1 MEGLCAVKCGTLMS
15 GDGDGLVGLCIWSGI
30 LLLLLWLIWFLV
42 CAAGGVSGGGWWGA
56 LLGGRI
62 TPEPPPPPPPLLE
75 LIPADTIVDPVC
87 APLALLLLMALLRFT
102 PFSCDEATTVV
113 GWDLRERLVACV
125 CGGGRITRDMIG
137 VGATIPA
144 GSGLVRPWKQTKTG
158 ENSYNEQSFRKTFLQ
173 NIFRCKLFK
182 Q

>member
-1 MEGLCAVKCGTLMS
+1 MS

-42 CAAGGVSGGGWWGA
+42 CAAGGVSGGRWCGA
-56 LLGGRI
+56 LLGGRMA
-62 TPEPPPPPPPLLE
+62 PEPPPPPPPPLLE
-75 LIPADTIVDPVC
+75 LIPEDTIVGPVC
-87 APLALLLLMALLRFT
+87 APLLLLLLMALFRFT
-102 PFSCDEATTVV
+102 PFSCDEATAVV

-144 GSGLVRPWKQTKTG
+144 GSGLVRPWKQTKSG
-158 ENSYNEQSFRKTFLQ
+158 ANYYNEQSFSKVSLQ
-173 NIFRCKLFK
+173 RATV
-182 Q
+182 

>member
-1 MEGLCAVKCGTLMS
+1 MS

-42 CAAGGVSGGGWWGA
+42 CAAGGVSGGGWCGA
-56 LLGGRI
+56 LLGGRMV
-62 TPEPPPPPPPLLE
+62 PEPPPPPPPLLLE
-75 LIPADTIVDPVC
+75 LITVVTIADPVC
-87 APLALLLLMALLRFT
+87 TPPLLLLLLTALFRFT

-125 CGGGRITRDMIG
+125 WGGGRITRDIIG

-144 GSGLVRPWKQTKTG
+144 GSGLVRPWKQTKRGT
-158 ENSYNEQSFRKTFLQ
+158 NYYSEQSFSKTFLQ
-173 NIFRCKLFK
+173 RSTV
-182 Q
+182 